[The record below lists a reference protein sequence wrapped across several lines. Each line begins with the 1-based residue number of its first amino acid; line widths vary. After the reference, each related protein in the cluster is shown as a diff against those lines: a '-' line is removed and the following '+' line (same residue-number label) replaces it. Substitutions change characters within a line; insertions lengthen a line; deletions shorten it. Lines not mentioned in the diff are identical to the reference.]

1 MDQKNPKDPE
11 CVVITMVIRIIFPII
26 QTICSC
32 CVYIYIYIYNRN
44 NWPKELRTSGA
55 GQLRAELFQMAKG
68 GDLLCRGLAGQD
80 GHLGANLATPR
91 EFWNIGIPII
101 YL

>member
-1 MDQKNPKDPE
+1 M
-11 CVVITMVIRIIFPII
+11 
-26 QTICSC
+26 
-32 CVYIYIYIYNRN
+32 YIYTHNRN